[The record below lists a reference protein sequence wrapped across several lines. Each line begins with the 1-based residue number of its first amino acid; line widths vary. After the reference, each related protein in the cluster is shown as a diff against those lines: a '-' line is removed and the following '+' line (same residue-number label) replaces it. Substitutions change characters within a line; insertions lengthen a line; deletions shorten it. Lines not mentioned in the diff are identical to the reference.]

1 MPTAGTTKQSE
12 SVDLRI
18 LVESRL
24 PTIYGQF
31 RMLVF
36 SEVERRDEHV
46 ALIKGPLDDIPIVRL
61 HSECLTG
68 DLFSSVRCDCGF
80 QLVASMHLIGVS
92 QNGILIYLRQEGR
105 GIGLTSKLRAY
116 NLQDHGL
123 DTVQANLALGLPVD
137 PRSFSAAFKFL
148 QFMGVSSIRLASNN
162 PNKISA
168 ASTYGIDIVERIE
181 IPSPTTAENEAYIQT
196 KRTAMGHHIDEHGG
210 PSPHI
215 RFEASVIGVADVEKA
230 AAWYRRVFDMM
241 ILEQRVPETV
251 HMVLG
256 HSHLILQAKSGQS
269 EYRAGAQPSLLFKVE
284 AVHAIVARC
293 RSLGAT
299 IVRGP
304 EKKSSGGWTAIV
316 ADDDDNQLSLDQDE
330 PNQAAS

>member
-1 MPTAGTTKQSE
+1 M
-12 SVDLRI
+12 
-18 LVESRL
+18 
-24 PTIYGQF
+24 
-31 RMLVF
+31 
-36 SEVERRDEHV
+36 
-46 ALIKGPLDDIPIVRL
+46 
-61 HSECLTG
+61 
-68 DLFSSVRCDCGF
+68 
-80 QLVASMHLIGVS
+80 
-92 QNGILIYLRQEGR
+92 
-105 GIGLTSKLRAY
+105 
-116 NLQDHGL
+116 
-123 DTVQANLALGLPVD
+123 QANLALGLPVD

-148 QFMGVSSIRLASNN
+148 RFMGVSSIRLASNN

-256 HSHLILQAKSGQS
+256 HSQS
-269 EYRAGAQPSLLFKVE
+269 RFSKRKAVSPNIGPGHSLRCCSRLKPCTPSLR
-284 AVHAIVARC
+284 VA
-293 RSLGAT
+293 
-299 IVRGP
+299 
-304 EKKSSGGWTAIV
+304 
-316 ADDDDNQLSLDQDE
+316 
-330 PNQAAS
+330 AASVRL

>member
-92 QNGILIYLRQEGR
+92 QNGILDL
-105 GIGLTSKLRAY
+105 
-116 NLQDHGL
+116 
-123 DTVQANLALGLPVD
+123 
-137 PRSFSAAFKFL
+137 SA
-148 QFMGVSSIRLASNN
+148 
-162 PNKISA
+162 P
-168 ASTYGIDIVERIE
+168 
-181 IPSPTTAENEAYIQT
+181 
-196 KRTAMGHHIDEHGG
+196 GG
-210 PSPHI
+210 PRH
-215 RFEASVIGVADVEKA
+215 D
-230 AAWYRRVFDMM
+230 
-241 ILEQRVPETV
+241 LE
-251 HMVLG
+251 
-256 HSHLILQAKSGQS
+256 
-269 EYRAGAQPSLLFKVE
+269 
-284 AVHAIVARC
+284 VARLQSA
-293 RSLGAT
+293 RPWA
-299 IVRGP
+299 
-304 EKKSSGGWTAIV
+304 
-316 ADDDDNQLSLDQDE
+316 
-330 PNQAAS
+330 